1 MASRS
6 CFFFLLLGFAA
17 CNATSRE
24 DSLDDRGALIGGR
37 DAGAGELPATMAIKG
52 NCTVAKVGPRHILTA
67 AHCVTGAQAAKFEAG
82 KTIQITTGLPAF
94 QDVVIERTEVQ
105 PAWRDKCA
113 SSIPCINVNVCGRSD
128 IADVAVIIT
137 RDELAGIPEA
147 SVDLSPLAVGDR
159 VMLTGYGCE
168 QSVGTSRIG
177 DGRFRVAETAIIPFD
192 RAVHPG
198 SYLFPED
205 QESGLVTM
213 MAGHYSLTPGPAS
226 PDGHGGLCPGDSGGP
241 LYRLDEKAAPVIVGV
256 NANYTFNGGRTVET
270 DAGDAGYF
278 NFGGSPVTNWHTRLD
293 VKSGHRIGGWLRDL
307 GVSTICS
314 RGSCD

>member
-24 DSLDDRGALIGGR
+24 DSHADNGALIGGR
-37 DAGAGELPATMAIKG
+37 EAGAGELPSTMTIKG

-67 AHCVTGAQAAKFEAG
+67 AHCVTGSSAAKFEAG
-82 KTIQITTGLPAF
+82 KTIQIGAAPPDWR
-94 QDVVIERTEVQ
+94 DVVIEKTEVQ

-113 SSIPCINVNVCGRSD
+113 SIPCINVNVCGRSD

-137 RDELAGIPEA
+137 RDPLDGIPEV
-147 SVDLSPLAVGDR
+147 SVDLSPVAIGDR
-159 VMLTGYGCE
+159 VVMTGYGCE
-168 QSVGTSRIG
+168 EAVGTPRRG
-177 DGRFRVAETAIIPFD
+177 DGSFRVADTQVIPFD

-198 SYLFPED
+198 SFLFPED
-205 QESGLVTM
+205 ADSGLVAM
-213 MAGHYSLTPGPAS
+213 MSGHYVLTPGPADPAGS
-226 PDGHGGLCPGDSGGP
+226 GGLCPGDSGGP
-241 LYRLDEKAAPVIVGV
+241 LYRRGDKGAAAVVGV
-256 NANYTFNGGRTVET
+256 NANYTFNGGRTIET

-278 NFGGSPVTNWHTRLD
+278 NFGGNPVTNWHTRLD
-293 VKSGHRIGGWLRDL
+293 VESGHRIGSWLREL

-314 RGSCD
+314 RGTCD